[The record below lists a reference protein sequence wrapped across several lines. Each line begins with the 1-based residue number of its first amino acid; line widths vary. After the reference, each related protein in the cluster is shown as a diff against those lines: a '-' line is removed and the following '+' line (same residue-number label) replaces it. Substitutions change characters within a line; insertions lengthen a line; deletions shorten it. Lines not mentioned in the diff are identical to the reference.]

1 MKSLL
6 VLSAALIVTLPSF
19 AQRIPGSVPVG
30 IGGYGNVLHPGTG
43 GVSAGYAYRGPVKRS
58 TGLGA
63 AYYGGYPLYVGGAYV
78 PSYTPDYSSQS
89 QLYSPQQYSAPPVVI
104 NQYFAPPM
112 PLEPI
117 TTFYQPAS
125 ERAQTAEEDAPA
137 PNKYYLLAF
146 KDHSI
151 YSALAYWVEDKTL
164 HYVTT
169 LNTHNQASL
178 DLVDV
183 ELTKQL
189 NRDREVPFSINQ
201 PSGSTQPTG
210 SQLAK

>member
-1 MKSLL
+1 MKLLL
-6 VLSAALIVTLPSF
+6 VFSFALIVAVPGL
-19 AQRIPGSVPVG
+19 AQRIPGSAPVG
-30 IGGYGNVLHPGTG
+30 VGGYGNVLHPGTG
-43 GVSAGYAYRGPVKRS
+43 GPVSGYGARGPVRRPS
-58 TGLGA
+58 GIATG
-63 AYYGGYPLYVGGAYV
+63 YYSGYPLYVGGAYV
-78 PSYTPDYSSQS
+78 PAYAPDYSSQS

-104 NQYFAPPM
+104 NQYFAPPV

-125 ERAQTAEEDAPA
+125 ERPQTAEEDAPA
-137 PNKYYLLAF
+137 PSKYYLLAF

-151 YSALAYWVEDKTL
+151 YTALAYWVEDKTL

-169 LNTHNQASL
+169 LNTHNQASV

-189 NRDREVPFSINQ
+189 NRDREVPFTIDQ
-201 PSGSTQPTG
+201 PS
-210 SQLAK
+210 K

>member
-6 VLSAALIVTLPSF
+6 VFSVALVVTVPGL
-19 AQRIPGSVPVG
+19 AQRIPGSKPVG
-30 IGGYGNVLHPGTG
+30 VGGYGNVLHPGTG
-43 GVSAGYAYRGPVKRS
+43 GPAASYGARGPVRRS
-58 TGLGA
+58 TGGVTG
-63 AYYGGYPLYVGGAYV
+63 YYGGYPLYVGGAYV
-78 PSYTPDYSSQS
+78 PAYAPDYSGQT
-89 QLYSPQQYSAPPVVI
+89 QLYSQQQYSAPPVVI
-104 NQYFAPPM
+104 NQYFAPPV
-112 PLEPI
+112 PQEPI

-125 ERAQTAEEDAPA
+125 ERPQTAEEDAPA

-201 PSGSTQPTG
+201 PSGTQTEP
-210 SQLAK
+210 AK

>member
-6 VLSAALIVTLPSF
+6 VFSVALIVAVPGL
-19 AQRIPGSVPVG
+19 AQRIPGSAPVG
-30 IGGYGNVLHPGTG
+30 VGGYGNVLHPGTG
-43 GVSAGYAYRGPVKRS
+43 GPASGYGVRGSVRRPTGISAG
-58 TGLGA
+58 
-63 AYYGGYPLYVGGAYV
+63 YYGGYPLYVGGAYV
-78 PSYTPDYSSQS
+78 PAYAPDYSSQS

-104 NQYFAPPM
+104 NQYFAPPA
-112 PLEPI
+112 PPEPI

-125 ERAQTAEEDAPA
+125 ERPQTAEEDAPA

-189 NRDREVPFSINQ
+189 NRDREVPFSIDQ
-201 PSGSTQPTG
+201 PS
-210 SQLAK
+210 K